1 MANCTKFGVD
11 GGMSSKYNVKALRF
25 YSAWYQRYRVERSHA
40 YTLIPV
46 KFTASKHSRRFK
58 AKEKGEILRFR
69 RTGSR
74 ALIAFVLE
82 T

>member
-11 GGMSSKYNVKALRF
+11 NGLKKYNVKALSF

-46 KFTASKHSRRFK
+46 KFTASKRSRRFK
-58 AKEKGEILRFR
+58 AKVKGEILRFR

-74 ALIAFVLE
+74 A
-82 T
+82 

>member
-11 GGMSSKYNVKALRF
+11 NGLSKYNVKALSF
-25 YSAWYQRYRVERSHA
+25 YSAWYQRYFRVERSHA

-46 KFTASKHSRRFK
+46 KFTASKRSRRFK
-58 AKEKGEILRFR
+58 AKVKGEILRFT

-74 ALIAFVLE
+74 A
-82 T
+82 

>member
-11 GGMSSKYNVKALRF
+11 GGMSKYNVKALSF

-46 KFTASKHSRRFK
+46 KFTASKRFK
-58 AKEKGEILRFR
+58 AKEKGEILRFT
-69 RTGSR
+69 RTGSH
-74 ALIAFVLE
+74 A
-82 T
+82 

>member
-11 GGMSSKYNVKALRF
+11 HGLGKYNVKALSF

-46 KFTASKHSRRFK
+46 KFTASKRSRCFK
-58 AKEKGEILRFR
+58 AKVKGEILRFT

-74 ALIAFVLE
+74 A
-82 T
+82 

>member
-1 MANCTKFGVD
+1 M
-11 GGMSSKYNVKALRF
+11 
-25 YSAWYQRYRVERSHA
+25 ERSHA

-58 AKEKGEILRFR
+58 AKEKGEILTFT

-74 ALIAFVLE
+74 A
-82 T
+82 

>member
-1 MANCTKFGVD
+1 MANCTKFGVE
-11 GGMSSKYNVKALRF
+11 GGMSKYNVKALSF
-25 YSAWYQRYRVERSHA
+25 YSAWNQRYKVERSHV

-46 KFTASKHSRRFK
+46 KFTASKCSRRFK
-58 AKEKGEILRFR
+58 VKEKEEMLRFT

-74 ALIAFVLE
+74 

>member
-11 GGMSSKYNVKALRF
+11 NELSKYNVKALSF
-25 YSAWYQRYRVERSHA
+25 YSSWYQRYRVERSHA

-46 KFTASKHSRRFK
+46 KFTASKRSRRFK
-58 AKEKGEILRFR
+58 VKEKGEILRFT

-74 ALIAFVLE
+74 A
-82 T
+82 

>member
-11 GGMSSKYNVKALRF
+11 NGLKKYNVKALSF

-46 KFTASKHSRRFK
+46 KFTASKRSRRFK
-58 AKEKGEILRFR
+58 AKVRGKY
-69 RTGSR
+69 
-74 ALIAFVLE
+74 
-82 T
+82 

>member
-11 GGMSSKYNVKALRF
+11 NEMSKYNVKALSF
-25 YSAWYQRYRVERSHA
+25 YSAWYQRYFRVERSHA

-46 KFTASKHSRRFK
+46 KFTASKRSRRFK
-58 AKEKGEILRFR
+58 AKEKGEILRFT

-74 ALIAFVLE
+74 A
-82 T
+82 

>member
-1 MANCTKFGVD
+1 MRWIANCTKFGLE
-11 GGMSSKYNVKALRF
+11 GGMSKYNVKALSF
-25 YSAWYQRYRVERSHA
+25 YSAWYQRYFRVEKSHA

-46 KFTASKHSRRFK
+46 KFTASKRSRRFK
-58 AKEKGEILRFR
+58 AKEKGEILRFT

-74 ALIAFVLE
+74 

>member
-11 GGMSSKYNVKALRF
+11 NGLSKYNVKAISF

-58 AKEKGEILRFR
+58 AKEKGEILTFT

-74 ALIAFVLE
+74 A
-82 T
+82 

>member
-1 MANCTKFGVD
+1 MRWIANCTKFGLE
-11 GGMSSKYNVKALRF
+11 GGMSKYNVKALSF
-25 YSAWYQRYRVERSHA
+25 YSPWYQRYFRVERSHA

-46 KFTASKHSRRFK
+46 KFTASKCSRRFK
-58 AKEKGEILRFR
+58 VKEKEEMLRFT

-74 ALIAFVLE
+74 

>member
-11 GGMSSKYNVKALRF
+11 HRLSKYNVKALSF
-25 YSAWYQRYRVERSHA
+25 YSAWYQRYFRVQRSHA

-46 KFTASKHSRRFK
+46 KFTASKRSRRFK
-58 AKEKGEILRFR
+58 AKEKGEILRFT

-74 ALIAFVLE
+74 A
-82 T
+82 

>member
-11 GGMSSKYNVKALRF
+11 NELSKYNVKALSF
-25 YSAWYQRYRVERSHA
+25 YSAWYQRYFRVERSHA

-46 KFTASKHSRRFK
+46 KFTASKRSRRFK
-58 AKEKGEILRFR
+58 AKEKGEILRFT

-74 ALIAFVLE
+74 A
-82 T
+82 

>member
-1 MANCTKFGVD
+1 MANYTKFGVD
-11 GGMSSKYNVKALRF
+11 NGLSKYNVKALSF

-46 KFTASKHSRRFK
+46 KFTASKRSRRFK
-58 AKEKGEILRFR
+58 AKVKGEILRFR

-74 ALIAFVLE
+74 A
-82 T
+82 

>member
-11 GGMSSKYNVKALRF
+11 GGMSKYNVKALSF

-46 KFTASKHSRRFK
+46 KFTASKRSRRFK
-58 AKEKGEILRFR
+58 AKEKGEILRFM
-69 RTGSR
+69 RTGSH
-74 ALIAFVLE
+74 A
-82 T
+82 